1 MNIPTVDLDQPVA
14 SLRPIPTRTEDLTVP
29 WLTASLRSS
38 GMDVEVGSFRATEF
52 GEGAGMMSRLVRVEL
67 DYARGS
73 GPPSVVVKLP
83 CANEANRAVSI
94 DYHLYRREVLFYREA
109 APRTPARTVATYYAD
124 IDGETDF
131 VLVLEDLAGYHI
143 GDQIVGCTVAQARL
157 CMPMMA
163 ELHASF
169 WNKVDHLDFDF
180 IPYHYPSFQS
190 DNLYQGAL
198 AGWDTMAELAGD
210 ALPQPLRDLKPR
222 YLNAIPRMQEWI
234 TAEPRTIVHG
244 DFRMDNLFF
253 GQDPGH
259 SQVAICDWQGILR
272 GKGAHDLAYFLS
284 QSMPVEDRRAH
295 ERDLVARWHAGLVAG
310 GVSDYSAERA
320 WEDYRRAIIY
330 LWTYVAVIAG
340 TLDPTNERGRGWMR
354 EMVRRSA
361 TAILDLG
368 LIELLT
374 EFE

>member
-1 MNIPTVDLDQPVA
+1 MSTTTVDTPA
-14 SLRPIPTRTEDLTVP
+14 AALRPIPTTTQDLTAP
-29 WLTASLRSS
+29 WLTAALRSS
-38 GMDVEVGSFRATEF
+38 GLDVQVASFRATDF
-52 GEGAGMMSRLVRVEL
+52 AEGAGMMSRLVRVEL
-67 DYARGS
+67 EYARGS
-73 GPPSVVVKLP
+73 GPASVVVKLP
-83 CANEANRAVSI
+83 CANEANRAVAVN
-94 DYHLYRREVLFYREA
+94 YHLYTREVLFYRDA

-169 WNKVDHLDFDF
+169 WNKVDHPDFDF

-190 DNLYQGAL
+190 DNLYAGAV
-198 AGWDTMAELAGD
+198 AGWDAMAELADD
-210 ALPQPLRDLKPR
+210 ALPQPLSELKSR
-222 YLNAIPRMQEWI
+222 YLAAIPRMQEWI

-253 GQDPGH
+253 GQAPGQ

-272 GKGAHDLAYFLS
+272 GNGAHDLAYFLS
-284 QSMPVEDRRAH
+284 QSMPVQERRAH
-295 ERDLVARWHAGLVAG
+295 ERELVAAWYEGLVRG
-310 GVSDYSAERA
+310 GVSDYSAEQA
-320 WEDYRRAIIY
+320 WEDYRRAVLY
-330 LWTYVAVIAG
+330 LWTYVTVIAG

-361 TAILDLG
+361 SAILDLG
-368 LIELLT
+368 LIELLA